1 MATETDAAT
10 SEVTDEQLVHRVL
23 QAERDLVAARFKHS
37 MNQLENTSRLRVL
50 RREIARLRTEAR
62 VRETAGGMPR
72 NALFARHR
80 ATFGGTRPTGTAA
93 PAEKGGFL
101 SGIVDKLTGKE

>member
-1 MATETDAAT
+1 MATDY
-10 SEVTDEQLVHRVL
+10 TDEQLVHRVL
-23 QAERDLVAARFKHS
+23 QAERELVSARFKRS
-37 MNQLENTSRLRVL
+37 MNQLENTARMRVL

-62 VRETAGGMPR
+62 ARETANGLAK
-72 NALFARHR
+72 NALLTKHR
-80 ATFGGTRPTGTAA
+80 ATFGGVARPAGSA